1 MNLEE
6 LKKKMDEEHYIYDDT
21 LSTVLYVALQ
31 LGRPLLIEGAAG
43 VGKTEVAKVMAAA
56 LDRELV
62 RLQCYEGLDES
73 KALYEWNYQKQ
84 LLSIQ
89 VNMNAQDR
97 EALTRSLFSDE
108 YLLERPLLKSIRS
121 EKPVVLLI
129 DEIDKADEEF
139 EAFLLE
145 LLSEMQVT
153 IPEVGTIRANSVP
166 FVVLTSN
173 RARPLSEALRR
184 RCAYLYIEYPDME
197 KELAILRAKLPH
209 VDDRLCAQVA
219 LAVQKLRSNEVIL
232 KKPSI
237 AETLDW
243 AAALDALGIRE
254 LTPDAL
260 RKTAGFVLKNNEDM
274 AALARQTADKLDA
287 MGIKFKVVNVVDLV
301 KLQSAKE
308 NNEALSDEEF
318 AELFTEDKPVLFAY
332 HSYARDVRGLI
343 YDRPNHDNFNVHG
356 YEEQGSTTTPYD
368 MVRVNNIDRYEL
380 QAEALRMIDADK
392 YADKINELE
401 AFRQEAFQFAV
412 DNGYDHPDYT
422 DWVYSGVNTNKQGAV
437 SATAATAGDNE

>member
-1 MNLEE
+1 MDLEL
-6 LKKKMDEEHYIYDDT
+6 LKKKMDEAHYVYDDT
-21 LSTVLYVALQ
+21 LATVLYVALK

-43 VGKTEVAKVMAAA
+43 VGKTEVAKVMASA
-56 LDRELV
+56 LGRELV
-62 RLQCYEGLDES
+62 RMQCYEGLDES

-89 VNMNAQDR
+89 VNMNETDKD
-97 EALTRSLFSDE
+97 ALTRSLFSDE
-108 YLLERPLLKSIRS
+108 YLLERPLLQSIRS
-121 EKPVVLLI
+121 EKEVVLLI

-145 LLSEMQVT
+145 LLSEMQVS
-153 IPEVGTIRANSVP
+153 IPEVGTIRARTIP

-219 LAVQKLRSNEVIL
+219 LAVQKLRANETIL

-260 RKTAGFVLKNNEDM
+260 RQTAGFVLKNNEDISAM
-274 AALARQTADKLDA
+274 DLD
-287 MGIKFKVVNVVDLV
+287 G
-301 KLQSAKE
+301 
-308 NNEALSDEEF
+308 
-318 AELFTEDKPVLFAY
+318 EDP
-332 HSYARDVRGLI
+332 S
-343 YDRPNHDNFNVHG
+343 HDCHCGGHCGGHHHG
-356 YEEQGSTTTPYD
+356 
-368 MVRVNNIDRYEL
+368 
-380 QAEALRMIDADK
+380 
-392 YADKINELE
+392 
-401 AFRQEAFQFAV
+401 
-412 DNGYDHPDYT
+412 
-422 DWVYSGVNTNKQGAV
+422 
-437 SATAATAGDNE
+437 

>member
-1 MNLEE
+1 MTFEE
-6 LKKKMDEEHYIYDDT
+6 LKRKMDEAHYIYDET
-21 LSTVLYVALQ
+21 LATVLFVALQ

-43 VGKTEVAKVMAAA
+43 VGKTEIAKVMAAA
-56 LDRELV
+56 LDRDLV

-89 VNMNAQDR
+89 VNMNSQDKD
-97 EALTRSLFSDE
+97 ALTKSLFSDE
-108 YLLERPLLKSIRS
+108 YLLERPLLQSIRS
-121 EKPVVLLI
+121 EKEVVLLI

-153 IPEVGTIRANSVP
+153 IPEVGTIRAKTIP
-166 FVVLTSN
+166 YVVLTSN

-184 RCAYLYIEYPDME
+184 RCAYLYIEYPDMQ

-209 VDDRLCAQVA
+209 VDDRLHAQVA
-219 LAVQKLRSNEVIL
+219 LAVQKLRANETIL

-260 RKTAGFVLKNNEDM
+260 RQTAGFVLKNNEDINAM
-274 AALARQTADKLDA
+274 DLD
-287 MGIKFKVVNVVDLV
+287 GEQEQDCQCGGNCG
-301 KLQSAKE
+301 
-308 NNEALSDEEF
+308 
-318 AELFTEDKPVLFAY
+318 
-332 HSYARDVRGLI
+332 H
-343 YDRPNHDNFNVHG
+343 HHHHG
-356 YEEQGSTTTPYD
+356 GHHH
-368 MVRVNNIDRYEL
+368 
-380 QAEALRMIDADK
+380 
-392 YADKINELE
+392 
-401 AFRQEAFQFAV
+401 
-412 DNGYDHPDYT
+412 G
-422 DWVYSGVNTNKQGAV
+422 
-437 SATAATAGDNE
+437 

>member
-1 MNLEE
+1 MDQE
-6 LKKKMDEEHYIYDDT
+6 LLRKKLDESGYVYDET
-21 LSTVLYVALQ
+21 LLTVLTVALA

-43 VGKTEVAKVMAAA
+43 VGKTEIAKVMAAA
-56 LDRELV
+56 LDRDLV

-84 LLSIQ
+84 LLAIQ
-89 VNMNAQDR
+89 IGMGKDTGNMTR
-97 EALTRSLFSDE
+97 ELFSEE

-121 EKPVVLLI
+121 EKEVMLLI

-153 IPEVGTIRANSVP
+153 VPELGTVKAKTVP

-184 RCAYLYIEYPDME
+184 RCAYLYIPYPDME
-197 KELAILRAKLPH
+197 KELAILRARLPH
-209 VDDRLCAQVA
+209 VDDQLCAQVA
-219 LAVQKLRSNEVIL
+219 LAVQQLRSSEAIL

-260 RKTAGFVLKNNEDM
+260 RKTAGFILKNNEDM
-274 AALARQTADKLDA
+274 AILDQLHPCQ
-287 MGIKFKVVNVVDLV
+287 GG
-301 KLQSAKE
+301 
-308 NNEALSDEEF
+308 
-318 AELFTEDKPVLFAY
+318 
-332 HSYARDVRGLI
+332 HC
-343 YDRPNHDNFNVHG
+343 HG
-356 YEEQGSTTTPYD
+356 
-368 MVRVNNIDRYEL
+368 
-380 QAEALRMIDADK
+380 
-392 YADKINELE
+392 
-401 AFRQEAFQFAV
+401 
-412 DNGYDHPDYT
+412 
-422 DWVYSGVNTNKQGAV
+422 
-437 SATAATAGDNE
+437 

>member
-1 MNLEE
+1 MTYEH
-6 LKKKMDEEHYIYDDT
+6 LKQKMDEAHYIYDET
-21 LSTVLYVALQ
+21 LATVLFVALR

-43 VGKTEVAKVMAAA
+43 VGKTEIAKVMASA
-56 LDRELV
+56 LDRDLV

-89 VNMNAQDR
+89 VNR
-97 EALTRSLFSDE
+97 EETDKDALTKSLFSDE
-108 YLLERPLLKSIRS
+108 YLLERPLLQSIRS

-145 LLSEMQVT
+145 LLSDMQVS
-153 IPEVGTIRANSVP
+153 IPEVGTIRAKTIP

-219 LAVQKLRSNEVIL
+219 LAVQKLRSNDVIL

-260 RKTAGFVLKNNEDM
+260 RQTAGFVLKNNEDIN
-274 AALARQTADKLDA
+274 A
-287 MGIKFKVVNVVDLV
+287 MDL
-301 KLQSAKE
+301 
-308 NNEALSDEEF
+308 EE
-318 AELFTEDKPVLFAY
+318 
-332 HSYARDVRGLI
+332 
-343 YDRPNHDNFNVHG
+343 
-356 YEEQGSTTTPYD
+356 
-368 MVRVNNIDRYEL
+368 
-380 QAEALRMIDADK
+380 
-392 YADKINELE
+392 
-401 AFRQEAFQFAV
+401 
-412 DNGYDHPDYT
+412 
-422 DWVYSGVNTNKQGAV
+422 KQDCQC
-437 SATAATAGDNE
+437 GDNCGHHHHHGGHHHG

>member
-1 MNLEE
+1 MTFEQ
-6 LKKKMDEEHYIYDDT
+6 LKQKMDEAHYIYDET
-21 LSTVLYVALQ
+21 LATVLYVALQ

-43 VGKTEVAKVMAAA
+43 VGKTEIAKVMASA
-56 LDRELV
+56 LDRDLV

-89 VNMNAQDR
+89 VNMNEADKD
-97 EALTRSLFSDE
+97 ALTRSLFSDE
-108 YLLERPLLKSIRS
+108 YLLERPLLQSIRS

-145 LLSEMQVT
+145 LLSDMQVS
-153 IPEVGTIRANSVP
+153 IPEVGTIQAKSIP

-184 RCAYLYIEYPDME
+184 RCAYLYIEYPDMQ

-219 LAVQKLRSNEVIL
+219 LAVQKLRANDVIL

-260 RKTAGFVLKNNEDM
+260 RQTAGFVLKNNEDIN
-274 AALARQTADKLDA
+274 A
-287 MGIKFKVVNVVDLV
+287 MDL
-301 KLQSAKE
+301 
-308 NNEALSDEEF
+308 DEEEH
-318 AELFTEDKPVLFAY
+318 ADCECGGACG
-332 HSYARDVRGLI
+332 H
-343 YDRPNHDNFNVHG
+343 HHHG
-356 YEEQGSTTTPYD
+356 GHHH
-368 MVRVNNIDRYEL
+368 
-380 QAEALRMIDADK
+380 
-392 YADKINELE
+392 
-401 AFRQEAFQFAV
+401 
-412 DNGYDHPDYT
+412 G
-422 DWVYSGVNTNKQGAV
+422 
-437 SATAATAGDNE
+437 

>member
-1 MNLEE
+1 MD
-6 LKKKMDEEHYIYDDT
+6 LKTLKNKMDQSNYIYDDT
-21 LSTVLYVALQ
+21 LATVLYVALT

-56 LDRELV
+56 LDRDLV

-89 VNMNAQDR
+89 VNMNQTDR
-97 EALTRSLFSDE
+97 DELTASLFRDE
-108 YLLERPLLKSIRS
+108 YLLERPLLQSIKAK
-121 EKPVVLLI
+121 KPVVLLI

-145 LLSEMQVT
+145 LLSDMQVS
-153 IPEVGTIRANSVP
+153 IPEIGTIKANSIP

-184 RCAYLYIEYPDME
+184 RCAYLYIQYPDME

-209 VDDRLCAQVA
+209 VDDKLCAQVA
-219 LAVQKLRSNEVIL
+219 LAVQKLRSNESIL

-254 LTPDAL
+254 LTPDAI
-260 RKTAGFVLKNNEDM
+260 RQTAGFILKNSEDI
-274 AALARQTADKLDA
+274 AAIDS
-287 MGIKFKVVNVVDLV
+287 VNT
-301 KLQSAKE
+301 
-308 NNEALSDEEF
+308 SDEQH
-318 AELFTEDKPVLFAY
+318 T
-332 HSYARDVRGLI
+332 HHCG
-343 YDRPNHDNFNVHG
+343 HCGGHHHG
-356 YEEQGSTTTPYD
+356 
-368 MVRVNNIDRYEL
+368 
-380 QAEALRMIDADK
+380 
-392 YADKINELE
+392 
-401 AFRQEAFQFAV
+401 
-412 DNGYDHPDYT
+412 
-422 DWVYSGVNTNKQGAV
+422 
-437 SATAATAGDNE
+437 

>member
-1 MNLEE
+1 MRIEQ
-6 LKKKMDEEHYIYDDT
+6 LKQKMDEAHYIYDDT
-21 LSTVLYVALQ
+21 LATILAVSLE

-43 VGKTEVAKVMAAA
+43 VGKTEIAKVMASA
-56 LDRELV
+56 LDRDLV

-89 VNMNAQDR
+89 VNMNSQDR
-97 EALTRSLFSDE
+97 DGLTKSLFSDE
-108 YLLERPLLKSIRS
+108 YLLERPLLQSIRS

-145 LLSEMQVT
+145 LLSDMQVS
-153 IPEVGTIRANSVP
+153 IPEVGTVKAKTIP

-184 RCAYLYIEYPDME
+184 RCAYLYIQYPDVE

-219 LAVQKLRSNEVIL
+219 IAVQKLRSSEAIL

-260 RKTAGFVLKNNEDM
+260 RRTAGFVLKNSEDLTI
-274 AALARQTADKLDA
+274 AEEVLAQEDA
-287 MGIKFKVVNVVDLV
+287 G
-301 KLQSAKE
+301 E
-308 NNEALSDEEF
+308 C
-318 AELFTEDKPVLFAY
+318 
-332 HSYARDVRGLI
+332 HCGG
-343 YDRPNHDNFNVHG
+343 HCGGHHHG
-356 YEEQGSTTTPYD
+356 
-368 MVRVNNIDRYEL
+368 
-380 QAEALRMIDADK
+380 
-392 YADKINELE
+392 
-401 AFRQEAFQFAV
+401 
-412 DNGYDHPDYT
+412 
-422 DWVYSGVNTNKQGAV
+422 
-437 SATAATAGDNE
+437 

>member
-1 MNLEE
+1 MTLEE
-6 LKKKMDEEHYIYDDT
+6 LKQKMDEAGYVYDDT
-21 LSTVLYVALQ
+21 MATVLYVALV

-56 LDRELV
+56 LGRELV

-89 VNMNAQDR
+89 VNMNSADK
-97 EALTRSLFSDE
+97 ELLTKSLFSDA

-145 LLSEMQVT
+145 LLSEQQVT
-153 IPEVGTIRANSVP
+153 VPEIGTIRAKTIP

-184 RCAYLYIEYPDME
+184 RCAYLHIDYPDMD
-197 KELAILRAKLPH
+197 KELAILRKKLPH

-219 LAVQKLRSNEVIL
+219 LAVQKLRSNEAIL

-260 RKTAGFVLKNNEDM
+260 CQTAGFVLKNNED
-274 AALARQTADKLDA
+274 LEIL
-287 MGIKFKVVNVVDLV
+287 
-301 KLQSAKE
+301 E
-308 NNEALSDEEF
+308 
-318 AELFTEDKPVLFAY
+318 
-332 HSYARDVRGLI
+332 
-343 YDRPNHDNFNVHG
+343 
-356 YEEQGSTTTPYD
+356 EEQP
-368 MVRVNNIDRYEL
+368 
-380 QAEALRMIDADK
+380 Q
-392 YADKINELE
+392 
-401 AFRQEAFQFAV
+401 QEHC
-412 DNGYDHPDYT
+412 GHC
-422 DWVYSGVNTNKQGAV
+422 QGH
-437 SATAATAGDNE
+437 SHD

>member
-1 MNLEE
+1 MDLQT
-6 LKKKMDEEHYIYDDT
+6 LKQKMDQANYIYDDT
-21 LSTVLYVALQ
+21 LATVLAVALQ
-31 LGRPLLIEGAAG
+31 LGRPLLVEGAAG
-43 VGKTEVAKVMAAA
+43 VGKTEIAKVMAAA
-56 LDRELV
+56 LDRDLV

-89 VNMNAQDR
+89 VNRDAQDKD
-97 EALTRSLFSDE
+97 ALTKSLFSDE
-108 YLLERPLLKSIRS
+108 YLLERPLLQSIRA

-145 LLSEMQVT
+145 LLSDMQVS
-153 IPEVGTIRANSVP
+153 IPEVGTVKARTIP

-184 RCAYLYIEYPDME
+184 RCAYLYIQYPDME

-219 LAVQKLRSNEVIL
+219 LAVQKLRSNEAIL

-260 RKTAGFVLKNNEDM
+260 RQTAGFLLKNPED
-274 AALARQTADKLDA
+274 LEVLEQADVQPHTHECSC
-287 MGIKFKVVNVVDLV
+287 GG
-301 KLQSAKE
+301 
-308 NNEALSDEEF
+308 
-318 AELFTEDKPVLFAY
+318 
-332 HSYARDVRGLI
+332 HC
-343 YDRPNHDNFNVHG
+343 HG
-356 YEEQGSTTTPYD
+356 
-368 MVRVNNIDRYEL
+368 
-380 QAEALRMIDADK
+380 
-392 YADKINELE
+392 
-401 AFRQEAFQFAV
+401 
-412 DNGYDHPDYT
+412 
-422 DWVYSGVNTNKQGAV
+422 
-437 SATAATAGDNE
+437 

>member
-1 MNLEE
+1 MTLEE
-6 LKKKMDEEHYIYDDT
+6 LKQKMDEAGYVYDDT
-21 LSTVLYVALQ
+21 MATVLYVALV

-56 LDRELV
+56 LGRELV

-89 VNMNAQDR
+89 VNMNSADK
-97 EALTRSLFSDE
+97 ELLTKSLFSDE

-145 LLSEMQVT
+145 LLSEQQVT
-153 IPEVGTIRANSVP
+153 VPEIGTIRAKTVP

-184 RCAYLYIEYPDME
+184 RCAYLHIDYPDME
-197 KELAILRAKLPH
+197 KELAILRKKLPH

-219 LAVQKLRSNEVIL
+219 LAVQKLRSNEAIL

-243 AAALDALGIRE
+243 AAALDALGLRE
-254 LTPDAL
+254 LTPDAMAQ
-260 RKTAGFVLKNNEDM
+260 TAGFVLKNNEDM
-274 AALARQTADKLDA
+274 QL
-287 MGIKFKVVNVVDLV
+287 
-301 KLQSAKE
+301 
-308 NNEALSDEEF
+308 LSQQEQ
-318 AELFTEDKPVLFAY
+318 PGVHCGHCQG
-332 HSYARDVRGLI
+332 HS
-343 YDRPNHDNFNVHG
+343 HG
-356 YEEQGSTTTPYD
+356 
-368 MVRVNNIDRYEL
+368 
-380 QAEALRMIDADK
+380 
-392 YADKINELE
+392 
-401 AFRQEAFQFAV
+401 
-412 DNGYDHPDYT
+412 
-422 DWVYSGVNTNKQGAV
+422 
-437 SATAATAGDNE
+437 

>member
-1 MNLEE
+1 MDLQT
-6 LKKKMDEEHYIYDDT
+6 LKEKMDRANYIYDDT
-21 LSTVLYVALQ
+21 LATVLYVALT

-56 LDRELV
+56 LDRDLV

-84 LLSIQ
+84 LLAIQ
-89 VNMNAQDR
+89 VNRDMEDK
-97 EALTRSLFSDE
+97 EKLTGDLFRDE

-145 LLSEMQVT
+145 LLSDLQVS
-153 IPEVGTIRANSVP
+153 IPEIGTVKAKSVP
-166 FVVLTSN
+166 FIVLTSN

-184 RCAYLYIEYPDME
+184 RCAYLYIEYPDLE

-209 VDDRLCAQVA
+209 VDDRLCVQVA
-219 LAVQKLRSNEVIL
+219 TAVQKLRSNEAIL

-260 RKTAGFVLKNNEDM
+260 RRTAGFILKNSEDL
-274 AALARQTADKLDA
+274 AA
-287 MGIKFKVVNVVDLV
+287 I
-301 KLQSAKE
+301 
-308 NNEALSDEEF
+308 DEP
-318 AELFTEDKPVLFAY
+318 AES
-332 HSYARDVRGLI
+332 HSCDCGH
-343 YDRPNHDNFNVHG
+343 PCGGHHHG
-356 YEEQGSTTTPYD
+356 
-368 MVRVNNIDRYEL
+368 
-380 QAEALRMIDADK
+380 
-392 YADKINELE
+392 
-401 AFRQEAFQFAV
+401 
-412 DNGYDHPDYT
+412 
-422 DWVYSGVNTNKQGAV
+422 
-437 SATAATAGDNE
+437 

>member
-1 MNLEE
+1 MNLNE
-6 LKKKMDEEHYIYDDT
+6 LKQKMDEARYIYDDT
-21 LSTVLYVALQ
+21 LATVLAVALQ

-43 VGKTEVAKVMAAA
+43 VGKTEIAKVMASA
-56 LDRELV
+56 LDRDLV

-89 VNMNAQDR
+89 VNQAMEDKD
-97 EALTRSLFSDE
+97 ALTKSLFSDE
-108 YLLERPLLKSIRS
+108 YLLERPLLQSIRS
-121 EKPVVLLI
+121 PKPVVLLI

-145 LLSEMQVT
+145 LLSDMQVS
-153 IPEVGTIRANSVP
+153 IPEVGTVKAKTIP

-184 RCAYLYIEYPDME
+184 RCAYLYIQYPDME

-209 VDDRLCAQVA
+209 VDDKLCAQVA
-219 LAVQKLRSNEVIL
+219 LAVHNLRENEAIL

-260 RKTAGFVLKNNEDM
+260 RQTAGFLLKNQED
-274 AALARQTADKLDA
+274 LELLD
-287 MGIKFKVVNVVDLV
+287 F
-301 KLQSAKE
+301 
-308 NNEALSDEEF
+308 
-318 AELFTEDKPVLFAY
+318 EDQP
-332 HSYARDVRGLI
+332 HECNCG
-343 YDRPNHDNFNVHG
+343 HG
-356 YEEQGSTTTPYD
+356 HGC
-368 MVRVNNIDRYEL
+368 
-380 QAEALRMIDADK
+380 
-392 YADKINELE
+392 
-401 AFRQEAFQFAV
+401 
-412 DNGYDHPDYT
+412 GGHHH
-422 DWVYSGVNTNKQGAV
+422 G
-437 SATAATAGDNE
+437 

>member
-1 MNLEE
+1 MD
-6 LKKKMDEEHYIYDDT
+6 LKTLKQKMDQANYIYDDT
-21 LSTVLYVALQ
+21 LATVLFVALT

-43 VGKTEVAKVMAAA
+43 VGKTEIAKVMASA
-56 LDRELV
+56 LDRDLV

-89 VNMNAQDR
+89 VNMNQADR
-97 EALTRSLFSDE
+97 DELTSSLFRDE
-108 YLLERPLLKSIRS
+108 YLLERPLLQSIKS

-145 LLSEMQVT
+145 LLSDMQVS
-153 IPEVGTIRANSVP
+153 IPEIGTVKAKSIP

-209 VDDRLCAQVA
+209 VDDRLHAQVA
-219 LAVQKLRSNEVIL
+219 LAVQKLRSNETIL

-254 LTPDAL
+254 LTPDAI
-260 RKTAGFVLKNNEDM
+260 RQTAGFILKNNEDI
-274 AALARQTADKLDA
+274 TAMTSDA
-287 MGIKFKVVNVVDLV
+287 
-301 KLQSAKE
+301 S
-308 NNEALSDEEF
+308 S
-318 AELFTEDKPVLFAY
+318 EDHACGCG
-332 HSYARDVRGLI
+332 HCGG
-343 YDRPNHDNFNVHG
+343 HHHG
-356 YEEQGSTTTPYD
+356 
-368 MVRVNNIDRYEL
+368 
-380 QAEALRMIDADK
+380 
-392 YADKINELE
+392 
-401 AFRQEAFQFAV
+401 
-412 DNGYDHPDYT
+412 
-422 DWVYSGVNTNKQGAV
+422 
-437 SATAATAGDNE
+437 

>member
-1 MNLEE
+1 MDIQE
-6 LKKKMDEEHYIYDDT
+6 LKQKMDEARYVYDDT
-21 LSTVLYVALQ
+21 LATVLYVALQ

-43 VGKTEVAKVMAAA
+43 VGKTEIAKVMASA
-56 LDRELV
+56 LDRDLV

-89 VNMNAQDR
+89 INMGSKDSD
-97 EALTRSLFSDE
+97 ELTKSLFSDE
-108 YLLERPLLKSIRS
+108 YLLERPLLQSIRS

-145 LLSEMQVT
+145 MLSEMQVS
-153 IPEVGTIRANSVP
+153 IPEVGTIRASSVP

-184 RCAYLYIEYPDME
+184 RCAYLYIQYPEME

-219 LAVQKLRSNEVIL
+219 LAVQKLRANDIIL

-260 RKTAGFVLKNNEDM
+260 RQTAGFVLKNNED
-274 AALARQTADKLDA
+274 LDA
-287 MGIKFKVVNVVDLV
+287 MDL
-301 KLQSAKE
+301 
-308 NNEALSDEEF
+308 DGEEPHQH
-318 AELFTEDKPVLFAY
+318 TCTCGGSCGG
-332 HSYARDVRGLI
+332 H
-343 YDRPNHDNFNVHG
+343 HHG
-356 YEEQGSTTTPYD
+356 
-368 MVRVNNIDRYEL
+368 
-380 QAEALRMIDADK
+380 
-392 YADKINELE
+392 
-401 AFRQEAFQFAV
+401 
-412 DNGYDHPDYT
+412 
-422 DWVYSGVNTNKQGAV
+422 
-437 SATAATAGDNE
+437 

>member
-1 MNLEE
+1 MNLDL
-6 LKKKMDEEHYIYDDT
+6 LKQKMDQAHYTYDDT
-21 LSTVLYVALQ
+21 LAVTLSVALQ

-43 VGKTEVAKVMAAA
+43 VGKTEVAKVMAQA

-89 VNMNAQDR
+89 VNRESLDR
-97 EALTRSLFSDE
+97 DQLTKSLFSDE
-108 YLLERPLLKSIRS
+108 YLLERPLLQSIRS
-121 EKPVVLLI
+121 DKPVVLLI

-153 IPEVGTIRANSVP
+153 IPEVGTIRAKTIP

-184 RCAYLYIEYPDME
+184 RCAYLYIQYPDLD

-209 VDDRLCAQVA
+209 VDDRLAGQVA
-219 LAVQKLRSNEVIL
+219 VAVQKLRASEAIL

-260 RKTAGFVLKNNEDM
+260 RKTAGFVLKNSED
-274 AALARQTADKLDA
+274 LAVLDTL
-287 MGIKFKVVNVVDLV
+287 DT
-301 KLQSAKE
+301 S
-308 NNEALSDEEF
+308 SD
-318 AELFTEDKPVLFAY
+318 
-332 HSYARDVRGLI
+332 HNCGCS
-343 YDRPNHDNFNVHG
+343 HDHG
-356 YEEQGSTTTPYD
+356 CG
-368 MVRVNNIDRYEL
+368 
-380 QAEALRMIDADK
+380 
-392 YADKINELE
+392 
-401 AFRQEAFQFAV
+401 
-412 DNGYDHPDYT
+412 GHCH
-422 DWVYSGVNTNKQGAV
+422 G
-437 SATAATAGDNE
+437 

>member
-1 MNLEE
+1 MTYEE
-6 LKKKMDEEHYIYDDT
+6 LKQKMDEAHYIYDET
-21 LSTVLYVALQ
+21 LATVLFVSLQ

-43 VGKTEVAKVMAAA
+43 VGKTEIAKVMATA
-56 LDRELV
+56 LDRDLV

-89 VNMNAQDR
+89 VNMNTQDK

-108 YLLERPLLKSIRS
+108 YLLERPLLQSIRS

-145 LLSEMQVT
+145 LLSEMQVS
-153 IPEVGTIRANSVP
+153 IPEVGTLKAKSIP

-184 RCAYLYIEYPDME
+184 RCAYLYIEYPDMD
-197 KELAILRAKLPH
+197 KELAFLRAKLPH
-209 VDDRLCAQVA
+209 IDDRLAVQVA
-219 LAVQKLRSNEVIL
+219 LAVQKLRSNEAIL

-237 AETLDW
+237 AESLDW

-260 RKTAGFVLKNNEDM
+260 RQTAGFVLKNNDDIEAM
-274 AALARQTADKLDA
+274 NLD
-287 MGIKFKVVNVVDLV
+287 D
-301 KLQSAKE
+301 E
-308 NNEALSDEEF
+308 PEEAC
-318 AELFTEDKPVLFAY
+318 TCGGNCG
-332 HSYARDVRGLI
+332 HHHHGGHH
-343 YDRPNHDNFNVHG
+343 HD
-356 YEEQGSTTTPYD
+356 
-368 MVRVNNIDRYEL
+368 
-380 QAEALRMIDADK
+380 
-392 YADKINELE
+392 
-401 AFRQEAFQFAV
+401 
-412 DNGYDHPDYT
+412 
-422 DWVYSGVNTNKQGAV
+422 
-437 SATAATAGDNE
+437 

>member
-1 MNLEE
+1 MNLNE
-6 LKKKMDEEHYIYDDT
+6 LKQKMDEAHYIYDDT
-21 LSTVLYVALQ
+21 LATVLAVALQ

-43 VGKTEVAKVMAAA
+43 VGKTEIAKVMAAA
-56 LDRELV
+56 LDRDLV

-89 VNMNAQDR
+89 VNQNTQDKD
-97 EALTRSLFSDE
+97 ALTKSLFSDE
-108 YLLERPLLKSIRS
+108 YLLERPLLQSIRS

-145 LLSEMQVT
+145 LLSDMQVS
-153 IPEVGTIRANSVP
+153 IPEVGTIKANSIP

-184 RCAYLYIEYPDME
+184 RCAYLYIQYPDME

-219 LAVQKLRSNEVIL
+219 LAVQKLRSNEAIL

-260 RKTAGFVLKNNEDM
+260 RQTAGFLLKNQED
-274 AALARQTADKLDA
+274 L
-287 MGIKFKVVNVVDLV
+287 
-301 KLQSAKE
+301 E
-308 NNEALSDEEF
+308 
-318 AELFTEDKPVLFAY
+318 VLEGEQINT
-332 HSYARDVRGLI
+332 HSHECTCGG
-343 YDRPNHDNFNVHG
+343 HCGGHHHG
-356 YEEQGSTTTPYD
+356 
-368 MVRVNNIDRYEL
+368 
-380 QAEALRMIDADK
+380 
-392 YADKINELE
+392 
-401 AFRQEAFQFAV
+401 
-412 DNGYDHPDYT
+412 
-422 DWVYSGVNTNKQGAV
+422 
-437 SATAATAGDNE
+437 